1 MCPACM
7 ATTAMLIASAVSAGG
22 VTAVLANKLRAFSWM
37 SGERGHRKDF
47 VESTNQEE
55 ETWDK
60 QRTSK

>member
-22 VTAVLANKLRAFSWM
+22 VVAVLANRLRSI
-37 SGERGHRKDF
+37 SGTPGNTENF
-47 VESTNQEE
+47 VGSTNQEE
-55 ETWDK
+55 ETWEQ